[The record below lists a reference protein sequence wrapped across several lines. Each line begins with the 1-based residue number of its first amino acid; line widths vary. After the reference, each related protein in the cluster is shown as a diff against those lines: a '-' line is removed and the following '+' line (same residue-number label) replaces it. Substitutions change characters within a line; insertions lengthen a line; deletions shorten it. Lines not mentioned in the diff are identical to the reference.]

1 MAKKLVAI
9 ILALTLS
16 VSVLMVPASA
26 ASATAPQTLEINIE
40 NIFNRVLNDL
50 IHYVLTYLNQ
60 FWPGFDEKFETSETY
75 VAEHFYKGEDSFDT
89 SVKSNAKWSLGYSS
103 DSLIDDFN
111 IMNGDFFLAGSLE
124 VFEGRVPRAVYDDQ
138 RVRVYAISDGVS
150 GTVVHAVIDGFGFAR
165 GDVEIIRGRLEE
177 FAKNNNIISMNVS
190 VLHQHSC
197 IDTLG
202 MNVPLL
208 KALVT
213 NTGNAGS
220 NIIGGENLLDD
231 YMVTKNPEFMENLYT
246 TTVACVE
253 EAVNGMKEGTLN
265 YGYANIAEYIRDKRD
280 PQSFDEN
287 IHRLRF
293 TPNDGSAET
302 WILEAGIHCT
312 GYGAGPD
319 ILSADYPYYIEKN
332 IKENEG
338 ANVVFVM
345 GAELAITSEGELTNV
360 EGESDLNN
368 IKYYAN
374 ALADKVR
381 GIDNEITLDPVLN
394 IIHQEVMVPVDNG
407 ILTLACREGI
417 LGAVVVKDGE
427 NYTLA
432 SEIGYMELGNEVA
445 VFFAP
450 GEFEPGLFYG
460 GVTTPENSWDGT
472 SWDFPALKD
481 VTDCDNVLVFGLA
494 NDQAGYVLADNE
506 YHSLLGENEEVNA
519 ISQKSGSI
527 FTKAYVELVTS
538 VK

>member
-1 MAKKLVAI
+1 MTKKIVAI

-16 VSVLMVPASA
+16 ISVFMVPASA
-26 ASATAPQTLEINIE
+26 ASAVAPQTLEINVE
-40 NIFNRVLNDL
+40 NVFNRVLNDL
-50 IHYVLTYLNQ
+50 IHYVLTYLNR
-60 FWPGFDEKFETSETY
+60 FWPGFEDEFATSETY
-75 VAEHFYKGEDSFDT
+75 VAEHFYKGEESFDT
-89 SVKSNAKWSLGYSS
+89 SVKADSKWSLGYSGA
-103 DSLIDDFN
+103 SLLEGLDV
-111 IMNGDFFLAGSLE
+111 MNGEYYLAGSLE

-138 RVRVYAISDGVS
+138 RVRVYALSDGVS

-177 FAKNNNIISMNVS
+177 FAKANNIISMNVS

-220 NIIGGENLLDD
+220 SIIAGENLLDD
-231 YMVTKNPEFMENLYT
+231 YMVTKNPVFMENLYT
-246 TTVACVE
+246 KTVACIE
-253 EAVNGMKEGTLN
+253 EAVGNMTEGTLN
-265 YGYANIAEYIRDKRD
+265 YGYANISEYIRDKRD
-280 PQSFDEN
+280 PRSCDEN

-312 GYGAGPD
+312 SFGAGPD
-319 ILSADYPYYIEKN
+319 VLTADYPYYIEKN
-332 IKENEG
+332 IKETEG

-345 GAELAITSEGELTNV
+345 GAELAITSEGDLTNV

-368 IKYYAN
+368 CIYYAN
-374 ALADKVR
+374 ALADRVR
-381 GIDNEITLDPVLN
+381 NINNEITLDPVLN
-394 IIHQEVMVPVDNG
+394 IVHQEVMVPVDNG

-432 SEIGYMELGNEVA
+432 SEVGYMELGNEVA
-445 VFFAP
+445 IFIAP

-460 GVTTPENSWDGT
+460 NVTKPEDSWDGA
-472 SWDFPALKD
+472 SWDYPALKD
-481 VTDCDNVLVFGLA
+481 ITDCDNVLVFGLA

-519 ISQKSGSI
+519 ISKKSGST
-527 FTKAYVELVTS
+527 FTKAYIELVSS

>member
-60 FWPGFDEKFETSETY
+60 FWPGFDENFETSETY
-75 VAEHFYKGEDSFDT
+75 VAEHFYKGEDSFDKT
-89 SVKSNAKWSLGYSS
+89 VKADSKWSLGYSS

-111 IMNGDFFLAGSLE
+111 IMNGEFFLAGSLE

-165 GDVEIIRGRLEE
+165 GDVEIIRGRLQE
-177 FAKNNNIISMNVS
+177 FAEANNIISLNVS

-208 KALVT
+208 KALVS
-213 NTGNAGS
+213 NTGNAGAGS
-220 NIIGGENLLDD
+220 IGAEGLLDD
-231 YMVTKNPEFMENLYT
+231 YMVTKNPQFMENLFE

-253 EAVNGMKEGTLN
+253 EAVANMTEGTLN
-265 YGYANIAEYIRDKRD
+265 YGYANIKEYIRDKRD
-280 PQSFDEN
+280 PQAFDEN

-319 ILSADYPYYIEKN
+319 ILSADFPYYIEKN
-332 IKENEG
+332 INEKEG
-338 ANVVFVM
+338 ANVVFIE
-345 GAELAITSEGELTNV
+345 GAELAITSEGQLTNV

-368 IKYYAN
+368 ITYYAN

-381 GIDNEITLDPVLN
+381 NINNEITLDPVLN
-394 IIHQEVMVPVDNG
+394 IVHQEVMVPVDNG

-417 LGAVVVKDGE
+417 LGAVVVKDGQD
-427 NYTLA
+427 YTLA

-450 GEFEPGLFYG
+450 GEFDPSIFYG
-460 GVTTPENSWDGT
+460 GVTTPAESWDGE
-472 SWDFPALKD
+472 SWDYPALKD
-481 VTDCDNVLVFGLA
+481 ITDCDNVLVFGLA

-506 YHSLLGENEEVNA
+506 YHSLIGENEEVNA
-519 ISQKSGSI
+519 ISKKSGST
-527 FTKAYVELVTS
+527 FTKAFIELVSS
-538 VK
+538 VA

>member
-16 VSVLMVPASA
+16 ISVFMVPASA
-26 ASATAPQTLEINIE
+26 ASVVEPQTLEVNVE

-50 IHYVLTYLNQ
+50 IHYVLTYLNR
-60 FWPGFDEKFETSETY
+60 FWPGFDNKFDTSESY
-75 VAEHFYKGEDSFDT
+75 VAEYFYKGEDSFDKT
-89 SVKSNAKWSLGYSS
+89 VNSNAKWSLGYSS
-103 DSLIDDFN
+103 DSLIDDFD

-138 RVRVYAISDGVS
+138 RVRVYALSDGVS

-165 GDVEIIRGRLEE
+165 GDVEVIRGRLEE
-177 FAKNNNIISMNVS
+177 FAKANNIISMNVS

-202 MNVPLL
+202 MNIPLL
-208 KALVT
+208 KGLVT
-213 NTGNAGS
+213 NTGNAGTG
-220 NIIGGENLLDD
+220 IIAGETLLDD

-253 EAVNGMKEGTLN
+253 EAVADMTEGTLN
-265 YGYANIAEYIRDKRD
+265 YGYANIKEYIRDKRD

-293 TPNDGSAET
+293 TPNDGTEET
-302 WILEAGIHCT
+302 WILEAGMHCT

-332 IKENEG
+332 IKEREG

-345 GAELAITSEGELTNV
+345 GAELAITTEGELTNV

-368 IKYYAN
+368 ITYYAN

-381 GIDNEITLDPVLN
+381 NINNEIKLQPVLN
-394 IIHQEVMVPVDNG
+394 IVHQEVKVPVDNG

-417 LGAVVVKDGE
+417 LASVVIKDGE
-427 NYTLA
+427 EYTLV
-432 SEIGYMELGNEVA
+432 SEVGYMELGNEVA

-450 GEFEPGLFYG
+450 GEFDPSIFYG
-460 GVTTPENSWDGT
+460 NVTKPQDSWNGESWDY
-472 SWDFPALKD
+472 PALKD
-481 VTDCDNVLVFGLA
+481 ITDCKNVLVFGLA
-494 NDQAGYVLADNE
+494 NDQGGYVLADNE
-506 YHSLLGENEEVNA
+506 YHSLIGENEEVNA
-519 ISQKSGSI
+519 ISKKSGST
-527 FTKAYVELVTS
+527 FAKAFIDLVSS

>member
-1 MAKKLVAI
+1 MTKKLVAI

-16 VSVLMVPASA
+16 ISVFMVPASA
-26 ASATAPQTLEINIE
+26 ASVVAPQTLEINIE
-40 NIFNRVLNDL
+40 NVFNRVLNDL
-50 IHYVLTYLNQ
+50 IHYVLTYLNR
-60 FWPGFDEKFETSETY
+60 FWPGFQDEFDNPESY
-75 VAEHFYKGEDSFDT
+75 VAEYFYEGEDSFDRT
-89 SVKSNAKWSLGYSS
+89 VKAESKWSLGYSS

-138 RVRVYAISDGVS
+138 RVRVYALSDGVS

-165 GDVEIIRGRLEE
+165 GDVEVIRGRLEE
-177 FAKNNNIISMNVS
+177 FAKANNIISMNVS

-208 KALVT
+208 KALIA
-213 NTGNAGS
+213 NTGNAGTGS
-220 NIIGGENLLDD
+220 VFGENLLDD

-253 EAVNGMKEGTLN
+253 EAVSDMTEGTLN
-265 YGYANIAEYIRDKRD
+265 YGYANIKEYIRDKRD
-280 PQSFDEN
+280 PQAFDEN

-293 TPNDGSAET
+293 TPNDGSEET

-332 IKENEG
+332 INEKEG
-338 ANVVFVM
+338 ANVVFVQ

-381 GIDNEITLDPVLN
+381 AIDNEITLDPILN
-394 IIHQEVMVPVDNG
+394 IAHREVMIPVDNG

-417 LGAVVVKDGE
+417 LASVVVKDGE

-432 SEIGYMELGNEVA
+432 SEVGYMELGNEVA

-450 GEFEPGLFYG
+450 GEFDPSLFYG
-460 GVTTPENSWDGT
+460 GVTTPAESWDGT
-472 SWDFPALKD
+472 SWDYPALKD
-481 VTDCDNVLVFGLA
+481 ITDCDNVLVVGLA
-494 NDQAGYVLADNE
+494 NDQGGYVLADNE
-506 YHSLLGENEEVNA
+506 YHSLIGENEEVNA
-519 ISQKSGSI
+519 ISKKSGST
-527 FTKAYVELVTS
+527 FTKAFIELVTE

>member
-1 MAKKLVAI
+1 MTKKLVAI

-16 VSVLMVPASA
+16 ISVFMVPASA
-26 ASATAPQTLEINIE
+26 ATAAAPQTLAIDIE
-40 NIFNRVLNDL
+40 SVFNRVLNDL
-50 IHYVLTYLNQ
+50 IHYVLTYLNR
-60 FWPGFDEKFETSETY
+60 FWPGFEDSFDSSETY
-75 VAEHFYKGEDSFDT
+75 VAEHFYKGEDSFDKT
-89 SVKSNAKWSLGYSS
+89 VKANSKWSLGYSS

-111 IMNGDFFLAGSLE
+111 IMNGEFFLAGSLE

-165 GDVEIIRGRLEE
+165 GDVEIIRGRLQE
-177 FAKNNNIISMNVS
+177 FAEANNIISLNVS

-208 KALVT
+208 KALVS
-213 NTGNAGS
+213 NTGNAGAGS
-220 NIIGGENLLDD
+220 IGAEGLLDD
-231 YMVTKNPEFMENLYT
+231 YMVTKNPQFMENLFE

-253 EAVNGMKEGTLN
+253 EAVANMTEGTLN
-265 YGYANIAEYIRDKRD
+265 YGYANIKEYIRDKRD
-280 PQSFDEN
+280 PQAFDEN

-332 IKENEG
+332 INEKEG
-338 ANVVFVM
+338 ANVVFIQ
-345 GAELAITSEGELTNV
+345 GAELAITSEGQLTNV

-368 IKYYAN
+368 ITYYAN
-374 ALADKVR
+374 ALADAVR
-381 GIDNEITLDPVLN
+381 GINNEITLDPVLN
-394 IIHQEVMVPVDNG
+394 IVHQEVMVPVDNG

-417 LGAVVVKDGE
+417 LGAVVVKDGQD
-427 NYTLA
+427 YTLA
-432 SEIGYMELGNEVA
+432 SEIGYMELGNKVA

-450 GEFEPGLFYG
+450 GEFDPSIFYG
-460 GVTTPENSWDGT
+460 GVTTPADSWDGE
-472 SWDFPALKD
+472 SWDYPALKD
-481 VTDCDNVLVFGLA
+481 ITDCDNVLVFGLA

-506 YHSLLGENEEVNA
+506 YHSLIGENEEVNA
-519 ISQKSGSI
+519 ISKKSGST
-527 FTKAYVELVTS
+527 FTKAFIELVSS
-538 VK
+538 VA

>member
-1 MAKKLVAI
+1 MTKKLVAI

-16 VSVLMVPASA
+16 ISVFMVPASA
-26 ASATAPQTLEINIE
+26 ASVVAPQTLEVNVE

-50 IHYVLTYLNQ
+50 IHYILTYLNR
-60 FWPGFDEKFETSETY
+60 FWPGFDEEFSDSESY
-75 VAEHFYKGEDSFDT
+75 VAEYFYKGEDKFDT
-89 SVKSNAKWSLGYSS
+89 SVKPNAKWSLGYSS
-103 DSLIDDFN
+103 DSLIEDFD
-111 IMNGDFFLAGSLE
+111 IMNGEFFLAGSLE

-138 RVRVYAISDGVS
+138 RVRVYALSDGVS

-177 FAKNNNIISMNVS
+177 FAKANNIISMNVS

-202 MNVPLL
+202 MNIPLL
-208 KALVT
+208 KGLVT
-213 NTGNAGS
+213 NTGNAGTG
-220 NIIGGENLLDD
+220 IVFGDNLLDD
-231 YMVTKNPEFMENLYT
+231 YMVTKNPEFMENLYA

-253 EAVNGMKEGTLN
+253 QAVADMTEGTLN
-265 YGYANIAEYIRDKRD
+265 YGYANIKEYIRDKRD

-293 TPNDGSAET
+293 TPNDGSEET
-302 WILEAGIHCT
+302 WILEAGMHCT

-332 IKENEG
+332 IKEREG

-345 GAELAITSEGELTNV
+345 GAELAITTEGKLTNV

-368 IKYYAN
+368 ITYYAN
-374 ALADKVR
+374 AIADKVR
-381 GIDNEITLDPVLN
+381 KINNEIKLQPVLN
-394 IIHQEVMVPVDNG
+394 IVHEEVKVPVDNG

-417 LGAVVVKDGE
+417 LASVVLKDGE
-427 NYTLA
+427 NYTLV
-432 SEIGYMELGNEVA
+432 SEVGYMELGNEVA

-450 GEFEPGLFYG
+450 GEFEPGIFYG
-460 GVTTPENSWDGT
+460 NVTKPQDSWNGESWDY
-472 SWDFPALKD
+472 PALKD
-481 VTDCDNVLVFGLA
+481 VTGCDNVLVFGLA
-494 NDQAGYVLADNE
+494 NDQGGYVLADNE

-519 ISQKSGSI
+519 ISKQSGST
-527 FTKAYVELVTS
+527 FAKAFIELVSS

>member
-1 MAKKLVAI
+1 MTKKLVAI

-16 VSVLMVPASA
+16 ISVFMVPASA
-26 ASATAPQTLEINIE
+26 ATATAPQTLAIDIE
-40 NIFNRVLNDL
+40 SVFNRVLNDL
-50 IHYVLTYLNQ
+50 IHYVLTYLNR
-60 FWPGFDEKFETSETY
+60 FWPGFEDSFDSSETY
-75 VAEHFYKGEDSFDT
+75 VAEHFYKGEDSFDKT
-89 SVKSNAKWSLGYSS
+89 VKADSKWSLGYSS

-111 IMNGDFFLAGSLE
+111 IMNGEFFLAGSLE

-165 GDVEIIRGRLEE
+165 GDVEIIRGRLQE
-177 FAKNNNIISMNVS
+177 FAEANNIISLNVS

-208 KALVT
+208 KALVS
-213 NTGNAGS
+213 NTGNAGAGS
-220 NIIGGENLLDD
+220 IGAEGLLDD
-231 YMVTKNPEFMENLYT
+231 YMVTKNPQFMENLFE

-253 EAVNGMKEGTLN
+253 EAVSNMTEGTLN
-265 YGYANIAEYIRDKRD
+265 YGYANIKEYIRDKRD

-332 IKENEG
+332 INEKEG
-338 ANVVFVM
+338 ANVVFIQ

-368 IKYYAN
+368 ITYYAN

-381 GIDNEITLDPVLN
+381 SINNEITLDPVLN

-417 LGAVVVKDGE
+417 LGAVVVKDGQD
-427 NYTLA
+427 YTLA

-445 VFFAP
+445 IFFAP
-450 GEFEPGLFYG
+450 GEFDPGIFYG
-460 GVTTPENSWDGT
+460 GVTTPEESWDGE
-472 SWDFPALKD
+472 SWDYPALKD

-506 YHSLLGENEEVNA
+506 YHSLIGENEEVNA
-519 ISQKSGSI
+519 ISKKSGST
-527 FTKAYVELVTS
+527 FTKAYIELVSS
-538 VK
+538 VE

>member
-1 MAKKLVAI
+1 MTKKLVAI

-16 VSVLMVPASA
+16 ISVFMVPASA
-26 ASATAPQTLEINIE
+26 ATAAAPQTLAIDIE
-40 NIFNRVLNDL
+40 SVFNRVLNDL
-50 IHYVLTYLNQ
+50 IHYVLTYLNR
-60 FWPGFDEKFETSETY
+60 FWPGFEDSFDSSETY
-75 VAEHFYKGEDSFDT
+75 VAEYFYKGEDSFDET
-89 SVKSNAKWSLGYSS
+89 VKSNSKWSLGYSS

-111 IMNGDFFLAGSLE
+111 IMNGEFFLAGSLE

-138 RVRVYAISDGVS
+138 RVRVYALSDGVS

-165 GDVEIIRGRLEE
+165 GDVEIIRGRLQE
-177 FAKNNNIISMNVS
+177 FAEANNIISLNVS

-208 KALVT
+208 KALVS
-213 NTGNAGS
+213 NTGNAGAGS
-220 NIIGGENLLDD
+220 IGAEGLLDD
-231 YMVTKNPEFMENLYT
+231 YMVTKNPQFMENLFE

-253 EAVNGMKEGTLN
+253 EAVSNMTEGTLN
-265 YGYANIAEYIRDKRD
+265 YGYANIKEYIRDKRD

-332 IKENEG
+332 INEKEG
-338 ANVVFVM
+338 ANVVFIQ
-345 GAELAITSEGELTNV
+345 GAELAITSEGKLTNV
-360 EGESDLNN
+360 EGESDLKN
-368 IKYYAN
+368 ITYYAN
-374 ALADKVR
+374 AIADKVR

-394 IIHQEVMVPVDNG
+394 IVHQEVMVPVDNG

-417 LGAVVVKDGE
+417 LGAVVVKDGQD
-427 NYTLA
+427 YTLA

-450 GEFEPGLFYG
+450 GEFDPSIFYG
-460 GVTTPENSWDGT
+460 GVTTPAESWDGE
-472 SWDFPALKD
+472 SWDYPALKD
-481 VTDCDNVLVFGLA
+481 VTGCDNVLVFGLA

-506 YHSLLGENEEVNA
+506 YHSLIGENEEVNA
-519 ISQKSGSI
+519 ISKKSGST
-527 FTKAYVELVTS
+527 FTKAFIELVSS

>member
-60 FWPGFDEKFETSETY
+60 FWPGFDENFETSETY

-177 FAKNNNIISMNVS
+177 FAKNNNIISLNVS

-231 YMVTKNPEFMENLYT
+231 YMVTKNPEFMENLYN

-253 EAVNGMKEGTLN
+253 EAVNGMTEGTLN
-265 YGYANIAEYIRDKRD
+265 YGYANIKEYIRDKRD

-417 LGAVVVKDGE
+417 LGAVVVKDGQ

>member
-1 MAKKLVAI
+1 MTKKLVAI

-16 VSVLMVPASA
+16 ISVLMVPVSA
-26 ASATAPQTLEINIE
+26 ASVAAPQTLEINIE
-40 NIFNRVLNDL
+40 NVFNRVLNDL
-50 IHYVLTYLNQ
+50 IHYVLTYLNR
-60 FWPGFDEKFETSETY
+60 FWPGFEEEFDSSETY
-75 VAEHFYKGEDSFDT
+75 VAEYFYEGEVSFDT
-89 SVKSNAKWSLGYSS
+89 SVKPNAKWSLGYSS
-103 DSLIDDFN
+103 DSLIDDF
-111 IMNGDFFLAGSLE
+111 FLAGSLE
-124 VFEGRVPRAVYDDQ
+124 VVEGRVPRAVYDDQ
-138 RVRVYAISDGVS
+138 RVRVYALSDGVS

-165 GDVEIIRGRLEE
+165 GDVEIIRSRLQE
-177 FAKNNNIISMNVS
+177 FAEANNIISMNVS

-213 NTGNAGS
+213 NTGNAGT
-220 NIIGGENLLDD
+220 GDVFGENLLDD
-231 YMVTKNPEFMENLYT
+231 YMVTKNPEFMENLFA

-253 EAVNGMKEGTLN
+253 EAVADMTEGTLS
-265 YGYANIAEYIRDKRD
+265 YGYANIKEYIRDKRD

-293 TPNDGSAET
+293 TPDDGSEET
-302 WILEAGIHCT
+302 WILQACMHCT

-319 ILSADYPYYIEKN
+319 ILSADYPYYLEKN

-338 ANVVFVM
+338 ANVVYIM
-345 GAELAITSEGELTNV
+345 GAELAITTEGELTNV
-360 EGESDLNN
+360 EGESDVSN
-368 IKYYAN
+368 ITYYAN

-381 GIDNEITLDPVLN
+381 GINNEIKLDPVLN
-394 IIHQEVMVPVDNG
+394 VTHKEVMVPVDNG

-445 VFFAP
+445 IFIAP
-450 GEFEPGLFYG
+450 GEFEAGIFFG
-460 GVTTPENSWDGT
+460 NVTKPEDSWDGA
-472 SWDFPALKD
+472 SWDYPALKD
-481 VTDCDNVLVFGLA
+481 ITDCENVLVFGLA

-519 ISQKSGSI
+519 ISKQSGST
-527 FTKAYVELVTS
+527 FTKAFIELVSS

>member
-16 VSVLMVPASA
+16 ISVFMVPASA
-26 ASATAPQTLEINIE
+26 ASVVAPQTLEINVE
-40 NIFNRVLNDL
+40 NVFNRVLNDL
-50 IHYVLTYLNQ
+50 IHYVLTYLNR
-60 FWPGFDEKFETSETY
+60 FWPGFEDEFATSETY
-75 VAEHFYKGEDSFDT
+75 VAEHFYKGEESFDT
-89 SVKSNAKWSLGYSS
+89 SVKPNAKWSLGYSS
-103 DSLIDDFN
+103 DSLIDDFD

-138 RVRVYAISDGVS
+138 RVRVYALSDGVS

-177 FAKNNNIISMNVS
+177 FAKENNIISMNVS

-220 NIIGGENLLDD
+220 SVIAGENILDD
-231 YMVTKNPEFMENLYT
+231 YMVTKNPEFMENLFV
-246 TTVACVE
+246 TTVACIE
-253 EAVNGMKEGTLN
+253 EAVADMTEGTLN
-265 YGYANIAEYIRDKRD
+265 YGYANIKEYIRDKRD

-293 TPNDGSAET
+293 TPDDGSEET
-302 WILEAGIHCT
+302 WILQACMHCT

-319 ILSADYPYYIEKN
+319 ILSSDYPYYLEKN

-338 ANVVFVM
+338 ANVVYIM
-345 GAELAITSEGELTNV
+345 GAELAITTEGELTNV
-360 EGESDLNN
+360 EGESDVCN
-368 IKYYAN
+368 ITYYAN

-381 GIDNEITLDPVLN
+381 GINNEITLDPVLN
-394 IIHQEVMVPVDNG
+394 VVHQEVMVPVDNG

-445 VFFAP
+445 IFIAP
-450 GEFEPGLFYG
+450 GEFEPGLFFG
-460 GVTTPENSWDGT
+460 NVTKPEDSWDGA
-472 SWDFPALKD
+472 SWDYPALKD

-519 ISQKSGSI
+519 ISKKSGST
-527 FTKAYVELVTS
+527 FTKAFIELVSS

>member
-1 MAKKLVAI
+1 MAKKLIAI

-16 VSVLMVPASA
+16 VSVFMMPASA
-26 ASATAPQTLEINIE
+26 ATVAAPQTLEINIE
-40 NIFNRVLNDL
+40 NVFNRVLNDL
-50 IHYVLTYLNQ
+50 IHYVLTYLNR
-60 FWPGFDEKFETSETY
+60 FWPGFEDSFDSSETY
-75 VAEHFYKGEDSFDT
+75 VAENFYEGEAQFDE
-89 SVKSNAKWSLGYSS
+89 SVKAESKWSLGYSGA
-103 DSLIDDFN
+103 SLLEGIDP
-111 IMNGDFFLAGSLE
+111 MNGEYYLAGSLE

-138 RVRVYAISDGVS
+138 RVRVYALSDGVS
-150 GTVVHAVIDGFGFAR
+150 GTFVHAVIDGFGFAR
-165 GDVEIIRGRLEE
+165 GDVEVIRARLKD
-177 FAKNNNIISMNVS
+177 FAEANGIISLNVS

-220 NIIGGENLLDD
+220 SIIAGENLLDD
-231 YMVTKNPEFMENLYT
+231 YMVTKNPAFMENLYT
-246 TTVACVE
+246 KTVACIE
-253 EAVNGMKEGTLN
+253 EAVGNMKEGTLN
-265 YGYANIAEYIRDKRD
+265 YGSADISEYIRDKRD
-280 PQSFDEN
+280 PRSCDEN

-312 GYGAGPD
+312 WFGAGPD

-345 GAELAITSEGELTNV
+345 GAELAISTESELTSV
-360 EGESDLNN
+360 EDESDLNN
-368 IKYYAN
+368 CINYAN

-381 GIDNEITLDPVLN
+381 GISNEIALDPVLN
-394 IIHQEVMVPVDNG
+394 VAHAEVLVPVDNG

-417 LGAVVVKDGE
+417 LGAVVIKDGN

-432 SEIGYMELGNEVA
+432 SEVGYVELGNEVA
-445 VFFAP
+445 IYLAP
-450 GEFEPGLFYG
+450 GEFEPGIFYG
-460 GVTTPENSWDGT
+460 NVTLPQDSWDGA
-472 SWDFPALKD
+472 SWDYPALKD
-481 VTDCDNVLVFGLA
+481 VTDCKNVLVFGLC
-494 NDQAGYVLADNE
+494 NDQGGYVLADNE

-519 ISQKSGSI
+519 ISKKSGSTY
-527 FTKAYVELVTS
+527 TKAFIDLVDA

>member
-1 MAKKLVAI
+1 MTKK
-9 ILALTLS
+9 ILALILVLTLS
-16 VSVLMVPASA
+16 ISAFMVPASA
-26 ASATAPQTLEINIE
+26 AYAAAPNTLEVNIE
-40 NIFNRVLNDL
+40 NVFNRVLNDL
-50 IHYVLTYLNQ
+50 IHYILGYLNK
-60 FWPGFDEKFETSETY
+60 FWPGFEEDFETTESY
-75 VAEHFYKGEDSFDT
+75 VAKHFYKGEDAFDT
-89 SVKSNAKWSLGYSS
+89 EVKAESKWSLGYSS
-103 DSLIDDFN
+103 DSLIEDFD
-111 IMNGDFFLAGSLE
+111 IMNGEFFLAGSLE

-165 GDVEIIRGRLEE
+165 GDVEVIRARLEE
-177 FAKNNNIISMNVS
+177 FAKANGIISLNVS

-208 KALVT
+208 KALVS
-213 NTGNAGS
+213 NTGNAASSGA
-220 NIIGGENLLDD
+220 LDD

-253 EAVNGMKEGTLN
+253 EAVANMTEGTLN
-265 YGYANIAEYIRDKRD
+265 YGYANIKEYIRDKRD

-302 WILEAGIHCT
+302 WILQGSMHCT

-332 IKENEG
+332 IKEREG
-338 ANVVFVM
+338 ANVVYVM
-345 GAELAITSEGELTNV
+345 GAELAITTEGELTNV
-360 EGESDLNN
+360 EGESDVNN
-368 IKYYAN
+368 ITYYAN
-374 ALADKVR
+374 ALADKIR
-381 GIDNEITLDPVLN
+381 GISNEITLDPVLN
-394 IIHQEVMVPVDNG
+394 VTHKEVMVPVDNG

-417 LGAVVVKDGE
+417 LAAVVIKDGD

-450 GEFEPGLFYG
+450 GEFEPGIFFG
-460 GVTTPENSWDGT
+460 NVTKPEDSWDGT
-472 SWDFPALKD
+472 SWDYPALKD
-481 VTDCDNVLVFGLA
+481 VTGLDNVLVFGLA

-506 YHSLLGENEEVNA
+506 YHSLIGENEEVNA
-519 ISQKSGSI
+519 ISKKSGSTFAKGFI
-527 FTKAYVELVTS
+527 ELVSS

>member
-1 MAKKLVAI
+1 MTKKLVAI

-16 VSVLMVPASA
+16 ISVFMVPASA
-26 ASATAPQTLEINIE
+26 ATAAAPQTLAIDIE
-40 NIFNRVLNDL
+40 SVFNRVLNDL
-50 IHYVLTYLNQ
+50 IHYVLTYLNR
-60 FWPGFDEKFETSETY
+60 FWPGFEDSFDSSETY
-75 VAEHFYKGEDSFDT
+75 VAEHFYKGEDSFDKT
-89 SVKSNAKWSLGYSS
+89 VKADSKWSLGYSS

-111 IMNGDFFLAGSLE
+111 IMNGEFFLAGSLE

-165 GDVEIIRGRLEE
+165 GDVEIIRGRLQE
-177 FAKNNNIISMNVS
+177 FAEANNIISLNVS

-208 KALVT
+208 KALVS
-213 NTGNAGS
+213 NTGNAGAGS
-220 NIIGGENLLDD
+220 IGAEGLLDD
-231 YMVTKNPEFMENLYT
+231 YMVTKNPQFMENLFE

-253 EAVNGMKEGTLN
+253 EAVANMTEGTLN
-265 YGYANIAEYIRDKRD
+265 YGYANIKEYIRDKRD
-280 PQSFDEN
+280 PQAFDEN

-319 ILSADYPYYIEKN
+319 ILSADFPYYIEKN
-332 IKENEG
+332 INEKEG
-338 ANVVFVM
+338 ANVVFIE
-345 GAELAITSEGELTNV
+345 GAELAITSEGQLTNV

-368 IKYYAN
+368 ITYYAN

-381 GIDNEITLDPVLN
+381 NINNEITLDPVLN
-394 IIHQEVMVPVDNG
+394 IVHQEVMVPVDNG

-417 LGAVVVKDGE
+417 LGAVVVKDGQD
-427 NYTLA
+427 YTLA

-450 GEFEPGLFYG
+450 GEFDPSIFYG
-460 GVTTPENSWDGT
+460 GVTTPAESWDGE
-472 SWDFPALKD
+472 SWDYPALKD
-481 VTDCDNVLVFGLA
+481 ITDCDNVLVFGLA

-506 YHSLLGENEEVNA
+506 YHSLIGENEEVNA
-519 ISQKSGSI
+519 ISKKSGST
-527 FTKAYVELVTS
+527 FTKAFIELVSS
-538 VK
+538 VA

>member
-1 MAKKLVAI
+1 MTKKLVAI

-16 VSVLMVPASA
+16 ISVFMVPASA
-26 ASATAPQTLEINIE
+26 ATAAAPQTLAIDIE
-40 NIFNRVLNDL
+40 SVFNRVLNDL
-50 IHYVLTYLNQ
+50 IHYVLTYLNR
-60 FWPGFDEKFETSETY
+60 FWPGFEDSFDSSETY
-75 VAEHFYKGEDSFDT
+75 VAEHFYKGEDSFDKT
-89 SVKSNAKWSLGYSS
+89 VKADSKWSLGYSS

-111 IMNGDFFLAGSLE
+111 IMNGEFFLAGSLE

-165 GDVEIIRGRLEE
+165 GDVEIIRGRLQE
-177 FAKNNNIISMNVS
+177 FAEANNIISLNVS

-208 KALVT
+208 KALVS
-213 NTGNAGS
+213 NTGNAGAGS
-220 NIIGGENLLDD
+220 IGAEGLLDD
-231 YMVTKNPEFMENLYT
+231 YMVTKNPQFMENLFE

-253 EAVNGMKEGTLN
+253 EAVANMTEGTLN
-265 YGYANIAEYIRDKRD
+265 YGYANIKEYIRDKRE
-280 PQSFDEN
+280 PQGFDEN

-319 ILSADYPYYIEKN
+319 ILSADFPYYIEKN
-332 IKENEG
+332 INEKEG
-338 ANVVFVM
+338 ANVVFIQ
-345 GAELAITSEGELTNV
+345 GAELAITSEGQLTNV

-368 IKYYAN
+368 ITYYAN

-381 GIDNEITLDPVLN
+381 SINNEITLDPVLN
-394 IIHQEVMVPVDNG
+394 IVHQEVMVPVDNG

-417 LGAVVVKDGE
+417 LGAVVVKDGQD
-427 NYTLA
+427 YTLA

-450 GEFEPGLFYG
+450 GEFDPSIFYG
-460 GVTTPENSWDGT
+460 GVTTPAESWDGE
-472 SWDFPALKD
+472 SWDYPALKD
-481 VTDCDNVLVFGLA
+481 ITDCDNVLVFGLA

-506 YHSLLGENEEVNA
+506 YHSLIGENEEVNA
-519 ISQKSGSI
+519 ISKKSGST
-527 FTKAYVELVTS
+527 FTKAFIELVSS
-538 VK
+538 VA

>member
-1 MAKKLVAI
+1 MTKKLVAI

-16 VSVLMVPASA
+16 ISVFMVPASA
-26 ASATAPQTLEINIE
+26 ATAAAPQTLAIDIE
-40 NIFNRVLNDL
+40 SVFNRVLNDL
-50 IHYVLTYLNQ
+50 IHYVLTYLNR
-60 FWPGFDEKFETSETY
+60 FWPGFEGSFDSSETY
-75 VAEHFYKGEDSFDT
+75 VAEHFYKGEDSFDKT
-89 SVKSNAKWSLGYSS
+89 VKADSKWSLGYSS

-111 IMNGDFFLAGSLE
+111 IMNGEFFLAGSLE

-165 GDVEIIRGRLEE
+165 GDVEIIRGRLQE
-177 FAKNNNIISMNVS
+177 FAEANNIISLNVS

-208 KALVT
+208 KALVS
-213 NTGNAGS
+213 NTGNAGAGS
-220 NIIGGENLLDD
+220 IGAEGLLDD
-231 YMVTKNPEFMENLYT
+231 YMVTKNPQFMENLFE

-253 EAVNGMKEGTLN
+253 EAVANMTEGTLN
-265 YGYANIAEYIRDKRD
+265 YGYANIKEYIRDKRD
-280 PQSFDEN
+280 PQAFDEN

-319 ILSADYPYYIEKN
+319 ILSADFPYYIEKN
-332 IKENEG
+332 INEKEG
-338 ANVVFVM
+338 ANVVFIQ
-345 GAELAITSEGELTNV
+345 GAELAITSEGQLTNV

-368 IKYYAN
+368 ITYYAN

-381 GIDNEITLDPVLN
+381 SINNEITLDPVLN
-394 IIHQEVMVPVDNG
+394 IVHQEVMVPVDNG

-417 LGAVVVKDGE
+417 LGAVVVKDGQD
-427 NYTLA
+427 YTLA

-450 GEFEPGLFYG
+450 GEFDPSIFYG
-460 GVTTPENSWDGT
+460 GVTTPAESWDGE
-472 SWDFPALKD
+472 SWDYPALKD
-481 VTDCDNVLVFGLA
+481 ITDCDNVLVFGLA

-506 YHSLLGENEEVNA
+506 YHSLIGENEEVNA
-519 ISQKSGSI
+519 ISKKSGST
-527 FTKAYVELVTS
+527 FTKAFIELVSS
-538 VK
+538 VA

>member
-1 MAKKLVAI
+1 MTKKIVAI

-16 VSVLMVPASA
+16 ISVFMVPASA
-26 ASATAPQTLEINIE
+26 ASAVAPQTLEINIE

-50 IHYVLTYLNQ
+50 IHYILTYLNR
-60 FWPGFDEKFETSETY
+60 FWPGFDDMFDNSETY
-75 VAEHFYKGEDSFDT
+75 VAENFYKGEDSFDS
-89 SVKSNAKWSLGYSS
+89 SVKSNSKWSLGYSS
-103 DSLIDDFN
+103 DSLIEDFD
-111 IMNGDFFLAGSLE
+111 IMNGEFFLAGSLE

-138 RVRVYAISDGVS
+138 RVRVYALSDGVS

-165 GDVEIIRGRLEE
+165 GDVEVIRERLAE
-177 FAKNNNIISMNVS
+177 FAEANGIISLNVS

-208 KALVT
+208 KALVA
-213 NTGNAGS
+213 NTGNAASG
-220 NIIGGENLLDD
+220 NLLDD

-253 EAVNGMKEGTLN
+253 EAVNNMTEGTLN
-265 YGYANIAEYIRDKRD
+265 YGYANIKEYIRDKRD

-302 WILEAGIHCT
+302 WILEAGMHCT
-312 GYGAGPD
+312 SFGAGPD
-319 ILSADYPYYIEKN
+319 VLTADYPYYIEKN

-345 GAELAITSEGELTNV
+345 GAELAVTTQGDLTSV
-360 EGESDLNN
+360 EGESDLTNL
-368 IKYYAN
+368 KYYAD
-374 ALADKVR
+374 AITEKVR
-381 GIDNEITLDPVLN
+381 GINNEVKLDPVLN
-394 IIHQEVMVPVDNG
+394 IAHQEVYVPVDNG

-417 LGAVVVKDGE
+417 LGAVVVKDGQD
-427 NYTLA
+427 YTLV
-432 SEIGYMELGNEVA
+432 SEVGYMELGNEVA

-450 GEFEPGLFYG
+450 GEFEPGIFFG
-460 GVTTPENSWDGT
+460 NVTKPEDSWDGE
-472 SWDFPALKD
+472 SWDYPALKD
-481 VTDCDNVLVFGLA
+481 VTGVDNVLVFGLA

-506 YHSLLGENEEVNA
+506 YHSLIGENEEVNA
-519 ISQKSGSI
+519 ISKKSGST
-527 FTKAYVELVTS
+527 FAKAFIELVST

>member
-1 MAKKLVAI
+1 MTKKLVAI

-16 VSVLMVPASA
+16 ISVFMVPASA
-26 ASATAPQTLEINIE
+26 ASVVAPQTLEVNVE

-50 IHYVLTYLNQ
+50 IHYVLTYLNR
-60 FWPGFDEKFETSETY
+60 FWPGFDEEFSASESY
-75 VAEHFYKGEDSFDT
+75 VAEYFYKGEDKFDT
-89 SVKSNAKWSLGYSS
+89 SVKPNAKWSLGYSS
-103 DSLIDDFN
+103 DSLIEDFD
-111 IMNGDFFLAGSLE
+111 IMNGEFFLAGSLE

-138 RVRVYAISDGVS
+138 RVRVYALSDGVS

-177 FAKNNNIISMNVS
+177 FAKENNIISMNVS

-202 MNVPLL
+202 MNIPL
-208 KALVT
+208 KGLVT
-213 NTGNAGS
+213 NTGNAGT
-220 NIIGGENLLDD
+220 GMVFGENLLDD

-253 EAVNGMKEGTLN
+253 EAVADMTEGTLN
-265 YGYANIAEYIRDKRD
+265 YGYANIKEYIRDKRD
-280 PQSFDEN
+280 PKSFDEN

-293 TPNDGSAET
+293 TPNDGSEET
-302 WILEAGIHCT
+302 WILEAGMHCT

-332 IKENEG
+332 IKEREG

-345 GAELAITSEGELTNV
+345 GAELAITTEGELTNV

-368 IKYYAN
+368 ITYYAN
-374 ALADKVR
+374 AIADKVR
-381 GIDNEITLDPVLN
+381 KINNEIKLQPVLN
-394 IIHQEVMVPVDNG
+394 IVHEEVKVPVDNG

-417 LGAVVVKDGE
+417 LASVVLKDGE
-427 NYTLA
+427 NYTLV
-432 SEIGYMELGNEVA
+432 SEVGYMELGNEVA

-450 GEFEPGLFYG
+450 GEFEPGIFYG
-460 GVTTPENSWDGT
+460 NVTKPQDSWNGESWDY
-472 SWDFPALKD
+472 PALKD
-481 VTDCDNVLVFGLA
+481 VTGCDNVLVFGLA
-494 NDQAGYVLADNE
+494 NDQGGYVLADNE
-506 YHSLLGENEEVNA
+506 SHSLLGENEEVNA
-519 ISQKSGSI
+519 ISKQSGST
-527 FTKAYVELVTS
+527 FAKAFIELVSS